1 MITWDDAP
9 QGTDEWL
16 DARLGLLTASNF
28 KTALSKGSARDTLM
42 RNLAAEKAWYAR
54 EDSYKSAAMQRGI
67 ELEPIARQRFMEAT
81 KLTVTEV
88 GLATNDRFPGMGASL
103 DGIIGNPIGSR
114 VGLEI
119 KCPLPGTMAGYHNAG
134 RLPSTYRY
142 QVAAQMLIC
151 ELTTVHFWAWHPE
164 CAPFHVVVG
173 VDEFDLEEIA
183 ANATIFVTELNDLA
197 AKLPPRF

>member
-9 QGTDEWL
+9 QGTADWL

-28 KTALSKGSARDTLM
+28 EVARSKGKSRNTLLG
-42 RNLAAEKAWYAR
+42 RLAAEKAWGAT
-54 EDSYKSAAMQRGI
+54 EDSFRSPAMQRGI

-81 KLTVTEV
+81 KLAVTEV

-119 KCPLPGTMAGYHNAG
+119 KCPLPGTMTWYHNAG